1 MALEAAHD
9 KGIIHRDLKP
19 GNVIV
24 APHATAAETNVD
36 VQVKLMDFGLAR
48 ITGRTRLTQEGTFMG
63 TLSYIAPEVIQG
75 QSATILSDLYSLG
88 VVLYELVAGRPPFE
102 GETITAILSQ
112 HLHAPVT
119 PPSVHN
125 ERISGK
131 LDDLIV
137 RLLHK
142 EAAKRPASAAM
153 AAQMLGALLQ
163 APDAAK
169 PAVVDPLQRLVRGR
183 LVGRERELAEAQTL
197 WQQASAA
204 QGQILL
210 ISGEP
215 GIGKTRLVRELT
227 TLAKA
232 SGGRALTGAAY
243 PEASAPY
250 APFAQIVQQALR
262 AGPDG
267 LTLPGFVM
275 AEMLEL
281 APGLRLDYPEVPPI
295 HPWTPGPA
303 RDVCLTASPSLP
315 RLSVRSSRCCW
326 F

>member
-1 MALEAAHD
+1 
-9 KGIIHRDLKP
+9 
-19 GNVIV
+19 
-24 APHATAAETNVD
+24 
-36 VQVKLMDFGLAR
+36 
-48 ITGRTRLTQEGTFMG
+48 GTFMG

-197 WQQASAA
+197 
-204 QGQILL
+204 
-210 ISGEP
+210 
-215 GIGKTRLVRELT
+215 
-227 TLAKA
+227 
-232 SGGRALTGAAY
+232 
-243 PEASAPY
+243 
-250 APFAQIVQQALR
+250 
-262 AGPDG
+262 
-267 LTLPGFVM
+267 
-275 AEMLEL
+275 
-281 APGLRLDYPEVPPI
+281 
-295 HPWTPGPA
+295 
-303 RDVCLTASPSLP
+303 
-315 RLSVRSSRCCW
+315 
-326 F
+326 